1 MTARTIAQAKTTYR
15 TNLFPGVATEPLGGS
30 KGCDDGAEADPEVLE
45 IEGGA
50 VDEIG
55 VELHPKSG
63 NSSPDGDV
71 VCWLMRNPIGS
82 SEDVGQ
88 KLHVALPGFGTSG
101 AATCPAATA
110 TC

>member
-1 MTARTIAQAKTTYR
+1 MTARTIAQARTTYR

-30 KGCDDGAEADPEVLE
+30 KGCDNGTEADPEVLE

-55 VELHPKSG
+55 MELHPKSG

-71 VCWLMRNPIGS
+71 VSRCVVTVGIR
-82 SEDVGQ
+82 EDVR
-88 KLHVALPGFGTSG
+88 HPFHAAAPGFGTSG